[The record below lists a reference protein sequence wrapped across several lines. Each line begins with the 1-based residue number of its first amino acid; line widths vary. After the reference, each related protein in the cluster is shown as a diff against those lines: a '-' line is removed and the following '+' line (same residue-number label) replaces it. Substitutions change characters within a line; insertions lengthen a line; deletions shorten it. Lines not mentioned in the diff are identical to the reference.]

1 MCEPAGLDLQMA
13 NTIIALDQAT
23 KVTGWSVWCDGVLTE
38 YGHVSFDDADPFI
51 RNNRLVNWLANLL
64 ENRDPADLV
73 VIEDI
78 QMQVNNVVTFQRLAQ
93 LQGAI
98 IDMLIDW
105 RIDYKILKPNEWRAE
120 CGLLKGQDK
129 HRENQKKVAQ
139 QWVLETFGRKCT
151 QDEAD
156 AICIGYA
163 ASQQQKKEL
172 NWEDNE

>member
-38 YGHVSFDDADPFI
+38 YGHVSFDDADPFV
-51 RNNRLVNWLANLL
+51 RNNRLTHWLANLL

-105 RIDYKILKPNEWRAE
+105 RIDLRILGSYYSIQVTFQLIQVNL
-120 CGLLKGQDK
+120 CIFLMVLS
-129 HRENQKKVAQ
+129 
-139 QWVLETFGRKCT
+139 QWIKR
-151 QDEAD
+151 
-156 AICIGYA
+156 
-163 ASQQQKKEL
+163 
-172 NWEDNE
+172 